1 MLDNALQHYH
11 WSLKKNSFFIKK
23 NWFTSGTRTRREYPN
38 SLGVGKRFNFSSPL
52 GMGRVMGRYMRVRD
66 KDMEDKTRLHPAPL
80 SCLPSNDS
88 FGVIFSIIE
97 KLLLKIRSKQSC
109 NMLIKFG
116 YWKKLNQRMRTHGKE
131 EKASTI
137 KLPAQEVT
145 GTT

>member
-1 MLDNALQHYH
+1 
-11 WSLKKNSFFIKK
+11 
-23 NWFTSGTRTRREYPN
+23 
-38 SLGVGKRFNFSSPL
+38 
-52 GMGRVMGRYMRVRD
+52 MGRVMGRYMRVRD

-116 YWKKLNQRMRTHGKE
+116 Y
-131 EKASTI
+131 
-137 KLPAQEVT
+137 
-145 GTT
+145 